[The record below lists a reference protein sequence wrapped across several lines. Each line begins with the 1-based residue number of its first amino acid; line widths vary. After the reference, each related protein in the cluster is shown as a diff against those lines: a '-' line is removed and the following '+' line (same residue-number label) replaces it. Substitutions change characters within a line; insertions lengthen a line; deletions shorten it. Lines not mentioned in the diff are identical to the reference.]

1 MWTMFQVNIL
11 TSGNNAQLC
20 FQNLRKRDH
29 QSAGSSFITSYDF
42 RQTEIQ
48 KCLVGSLKLKFD
60 RRAIFIREIMT
71 NRGFS
76 NRFFIFKGI
85 SCFRPKNL
93 SLENHL
99 DSTDQNNNITMTS
112 EDLLQPGHVVKER
125 WKVSKWYFYFVH
137 FLLLAQLF

>member
-1 MWTMFQVNIL
+1 MFRVNIL

-29 QSAGSSFITSYDF
+29 ESAGSSFITSYDF

-60 RRAIFIREIMT
+60 RPAIFIRKIMT
-71 NRGFS
+71 NRRFS

-125 WKVSKWYFYFVH
+125 WKVSKGYFY
-137 FLLLAQLF
+137 LLCKITIIMK